1 VIHGDLNL
9 ENILVGPG
17 DLVWLIDFA
26 STREGHTL
34 YDFARLEVELTTQVV
49 AEILSHRGSWMEAF
63 LIVLDGLHRNVD
75 ALDGPLGE
83 IYLLL
88 SAVRRI
94 ARRCLYDPADSKEFY
109 RTLLLAYLGCLK
121 FANLDQL
128 SWAPMSKAL
137 AFLAAAYLMDSVA
150 M

>member
-1 VIHGDLNL
+1 MIHGDLNL

-34 YDFARLEVELTTQVV
+34 FDFARLEVELTTQVV
-49 AEILSHRGSWMEAF
+49 AAILSHRGSWMEEF

-83 IYLLL
+83 IYVLLN
-88 SAVRRI
+88 AVRRI
-94 ARRCLYDPADSKEFY
+94 ARRCFYDPADSGEFDKA
-109 RTLLLAYLGCLK
+109 LLLAYLGCLK

-128 SWAPMSKAL
+128 AWAPMSKAL
-137 AFLAAAYLMDSVA
+137 AFLASAYLMDPA
-150 M
+150 GT